1 MGIVHPDVV
10 RAEAAEIAKRIAE
23 EDRLIEAFGLADL
36 LPEFPQDDNYQAWQE
51 WHRQMGRG
59 PVTTAGML
67 EAYRRGYLAGDSAAT
82 ELMRERIKEL
92 EAGLSRLYDLFT
104 YVKPSAFRNGVTDQT
119 NTIDEGEVQAGLI
132 LDRAKALLKEPDEPT
147 AEDDYGWGCQG

>member
-1 MGIVHPDVV
+1 MAKLLT
-10 RAEAAEIAKRIAE
+10 REELLAEGAAIAERLAE

-67 EAYRRGYLAGDSAAT
+67 EAYRRGYRAAV
-82 ELMRERIKEL
+82 E
-92 EAGLSRLYDLFT
+92 EA
-104 YVKPSAFRNGVTDQT
+104 N
-119 NTIDEGEVQAGLI
+119 
-132 LDRAKALLKEPDEPT
+132 
-147 AEDDYGWGCQG
+147 

>member
-10 RAEAAEIAKRIAE
+10 RAEGAAIAERLAE

-67 EAYRRGYLAGDSAAT
+67 EAYRRGYRAARLEGIRMGLKAAAKVAVEKVEKRIGVPCPDGVEGCLAFHFRREYRDKSAPHIAHEIRALSPDT
-82 ELMRERIKEL
+82 IAKE
-92 EAGLSRLYDLFT
+92 
-104 YVKPSAFRNGVTDQT
+104 
-119 NTIDEGEVQAGLI
+119 
-132 LDRAKALLKEPDEPT
+132 
-147 AEDDYGWGCQG
+147 AE